1 MIVSSIGSMP
11 VRRIEDGN
19 RPIIDPEEIAGH
31 FKDTLRKLFRP
42 DEQCTGLSA
51 PMCRTKSGF

>member
-1 MIVSSIGSMP
+1 MP

-31 FKDTLRKLFRP
+31 FKGTLRKLFRP
-42 DEQCTGLSA
+42 DEQCTGIASMTDVGTYNPSA
-51 PMCRTKSGF
+51 FAK